1 VNADHI
7 PDQADYDAAAA
18 DPYPSDSAEAT
29 AIILDYLAG
38 GTYDLTDQDD
48 LREVSDALHWLTQS
62 ISDEYQSTKW
72 PDTPDAW
79 AERITGRRTEA
90 F

>member
-1 VNADHI
+1 MNADHI
-7 PDQADYDAAAA
+7 PDQADYDAAAE

-29 AIILDYLAG
+29 AILLDYLAG
-38 GTYDLTDQDD
+38 GTYELTDQDD

-62 ISDEYQSTKW
+62 VSDEYQSTKW
-72 PDTPDAW
+72 ADTPDAW